1 MPNPSWYWYWWRCYT
16 LAGCGLEFL
25 LVLCG
30 LELSQS
36 CPRHCICYSSPSTVS
51 CQAHNFQV
59 VPEDI
64 PAQSERVFLQ
74 NNKIQRLLQGHF
86 SPTTVMLWLY
96 SNNISFIQPSTFMG
110 FTRLEEL
117 DLGDN
122 RHLGSLAADTFQGL
136 SRLHALHLYH
146 CGLLS
151 LPAGLFDGLHNLQY
165 LYLQVLWINST
176 HHRSTMYATRSSP
189 PHQPGSTS
197 RWSYPERLSVPSDV
211 SQLVEEAHTD
221 VIPDR
226 PSGAWAKW
234 EFTQQS
240 STGRASTGRAAQAEP
255 AQAEPAQ
262 AEPAQAEQA
271 QAEQH
276 RPSQYR
282 QSQHRPSQYRQ
293 SQHRQSQHRQSQHR
307 QSQYRQSQYRQS
319 STGRASTGRGSTGR
333 ASTGRASTGRASTGR
348 ASTGRASTGRASTGR
363 ASTGRASTGR
373 ASTGDNQL
381 EFLEDDMFVDLL
393 NLSHLFLH
401 GNRLWSLHQN
411 TFRGLGALDRLLL
424 HQNRLQWI
432 HQLAFHDLRRLTT
445 LYLFNNS
452 LPELAAES
460 LAMLPA
466 LEYLRLNDN
475 PWECDCKA
483 VPLWDWL
490 RRFRG
495 STSSV
500 VCMAPPELAGKD
512 LKLLKKEEL
521 PACTGSESLH
531 QSKSSQGDVGVY
543 LKKDHPHR
551 SHTHHHHPHLPHQD
565 QHFPPSSS
573 PLPAPPKAGR
583 NRNCTRH
590 RGRKGKNQNEVY
602 SLKDLGSKEGDG
614 KYDPSN
620 PPPRRRN
627 KCIPRTSVGPPSGVQ
642 RATNRAMALV
652 HSLLLPFTLLAPL
665 ITLIQR

>member
-1 MPNPSWYWYWWRCYT
+1 MLR
-16 LAGCGLEFL
+16 CGLEFL

-59 VPEDI
+59 VPEGI

-96 SNNISFIQPSTFMG
+96 SNNISYIQPSTFMG

-122 RHLGSLAADTFQGL
+122 RHLGSLASDTFQGL
-136 SRLHALHLYH
+136 GRLHALHLYH
-146 CGLLS
+146 CGLLT

-165 LYLQVLWINST
+165 LYLQ
-176 HHRSTMYATRSSP
+176 
-189 PHQPGSTS
+189 
-197 RWSYPERLSVPSDV
+197 
-211 SQLVEEAHTD
+211 
-221 VIPDR
+221 
-226 PSGAWAKW
+226 
-234 EFTQQS
+234 
-240 STGRASTGRAAQAEP
+240 
-255 AQAEPAQ
+255 
-262 AEPAQAEQA
+262 
-271 QAEQH
+271 
-276 RPSQYR
+276 
-282 QSQHRPSQYRQ
+282 
-293 SQHRQSQHRQSQHR
+293 
-307 QSQYRQSQYRQS
+307 
-319 STGRASTGRGSTGR
+319 
-333 ASTGRASTGRASTGR
+333 
-348 ASTGRASTGRASTGR
+348 
-363 ASTGRASTGR
+363 
-373 ASTGDNQL
+373 DNQL

-483 VPLWDWL
+483 VALWDWL

-500 VCMAPPELAGKD
+500 VCVAPPELAGKD
-512 LKLLKKEEL
+512 LKRVKKEEL

-531 QSKSSQGDVGVY
+531 QSKSSQGD
-543 LKKDHPHR
+543 
-551 SHTHHHHPHLPHQD
+551 D
-565 QHFPPSSS
+565 QHFPPSSA

-583 NRNCTRH
+583 NRNCTRQ
-590 RGRKGKNQNEVY
+590 RGRKGKGQNEVY
-602 SLKDLGSKEGDG
+602 GHKDLGEGKEGEG
-614 KYDPSN
+614 KYDPLN
-620 PPPRRRN
+620 PEGSPPRRKN

-642 RATNRAMALV
+642 RATNRAMSLV
-652 HSLLLPFTLLAPL
+652 HSLLIPLCLLAPL
-665 ITLIQR
+665 TTFIQR